1 MIAIVNGSQ
10 PCAELEFEIER
21 LRRLAYDL
29 NDIRQGRH
37 PGRKILEQAPT
48 IEDWR
53 LAARPTVCLT
63 GRVSGHPHVR
73 EDGIVVTT
81 DLWVIAPALG
91 YARTLSRFYA
101 LGRPGRVFSKSRH

>member
-48 IEDWR
+48 IEDGR

>member
-1 MIAIVNGSQ
+1 MIAIVNGRQ

-29 NDIRQGRH
+29 DDIRQGRH

-48 IEDWR
+48 IEGWR
-53 LAARPTVCLT
+53 LAARPTACLT
-63 GRVSGHPHVR
+63 GRVSSHPHVR

-81 DLWVIAPALG
+81 DLWVIAPAFG

-101 LGRPGRVFSKSRH
+101 LGESGRVLSENRH